1 MIEPVSDRLGH
12 DRRYSVN
19 WSKIQNELGY
29 TPQVHFEEGLASTV
43 QWYIDNESWWRPI
56 KDQA

>member
-1 MIEPVSDRLGH
+1 VD
-12 DRRYSVN
+12 